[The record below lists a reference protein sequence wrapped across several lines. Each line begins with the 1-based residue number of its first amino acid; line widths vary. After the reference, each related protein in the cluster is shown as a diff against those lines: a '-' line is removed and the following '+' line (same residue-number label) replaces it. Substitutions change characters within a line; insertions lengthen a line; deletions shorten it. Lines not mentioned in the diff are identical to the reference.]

1 MAESFKGFIQV
12 YTGDGKGKTTA
23 ALGLAMRAAGRGLM
37 VYFGQFLKG
46 RWTGEIA
53 AAERLS
59 PFLNLVQ
66 LGRKAFVDPAASPG
80 EEDTN
85 LAREGLEACREAMLS
100 GTYSIIILDEV
111 CVAVRLGLLSE
122 IDLLNFLD
130 QKPEGVEIVLTGR
143 GATPG
148 LEARADLVTEMKDV
162 KHYGA
167 GGVKARDGIE
177 R

>member
-23 ALGLAMRAAGRGLM
+23 ALGLAVRAAGRGLM

-46 RWTGEIA
+46 RWTGEIGA
-53 AAERLS
+53 AQRLS

-66 LGRKAFVDPAASPG
+66 FGRKEFVNVTEAPG
-80 EEDTN
+80 EEDII

-100 GTYSIIILDEV
+100 GIYSIIVLDEV

-122 IDLLNFLD
+122 DDLLNFLD
-130 QKPEGVEIVLTGR
+130 GKPEKVEVVLTGR

-148 LEARADLVTEMKDV
+148 LESRADLVTEMKDV

-167 GGVKARDGIE
+167 RGIKARDGIE